1 MNSCLVTN
9 FRKISTSSLALL
21 IVSFCGCRQL
31 AAGYELGST
40 TPYYENR
47 LISSQE
53 QDGDRRMDIEA
64 AADSKMAAYF
74 AEHGR
79 PDFMLVKGTYSGKM
93 YYLKR
98 NKTVIY
104 TRSMLTG
111 LSEFKE
117 IAEIPAFVKRR
128 ATSYEGVNI
137 KTPSPRKT
145 KVAQGTAF
153 FIKPD
158 TLVTAYHVVENTT
171 EIVIFVKDAWIPV
184 TLQRKDSIN
193 DIAILHCERP
203 FPEKV
208 IPIYDG
214 APTIGEKVFSVGF
227 PVAGLLG
234 KEPKFADG
242 VISTIAD
249 GQIQITVPVQP
260 GCSGAPLINEK
271 GEVIGVITSKI
282 SEKDFMNATGT
293 LPQNI
298 NFAANAKSL
307 PPYTYKSTLKQES
320 LVKRAIDSIC
330 IVRAKE

>member
-1 MNSCLVTN
+1 MNRRLVAKI
-9 FRKISTSSLALL
+9 RKTSVCPLALL
-21 IVSFCGCRQL
+21 VVSFSGCRQL

-47 LISSQE
+47 LVSSQE

-79 PDFMLVKGTYSGKM
+79 PDFILVKGTYSGKM

-117 IAEIPAFVKRR
+117 IVGIPIFVKRR
-128 ATSYEGVNI
+128 VKPYEEINI
-137 KTPSPRKT
+137 KKASPQK
-145 KVAQGTAF
+145 KKIAQGTAF
-153 FIKPD
+153 FITPN
-158 TLVTAYHVVENTT
+158 TLATAYHVVENTT

-208 IPIYDG
+208 IPVYEG
-214 APTIGEKVFSVGF
+214 VATIGEKVFSVGF

-234 KEPKFADG
+234 KEPKFTDG

-260 GCSGAPLINEK
+260 GCSGAPLINKK

-282 SEKDFMNATGT
+282 SEKDFMSATGT

-307 PPYTYKSTLKQES
+307 PPYTYKSAIKQES
-320 LVKRAIDSIC
+320 PVKRAIDSVC